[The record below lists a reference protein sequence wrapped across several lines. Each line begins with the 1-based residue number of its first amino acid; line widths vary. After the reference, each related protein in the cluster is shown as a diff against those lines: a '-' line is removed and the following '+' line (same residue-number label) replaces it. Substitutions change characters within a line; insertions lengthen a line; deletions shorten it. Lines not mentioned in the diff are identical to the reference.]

1 MRRFRMVTAMVP
13 LLLAAGSALADGDD
27 HGFSN
32 RSLKGDY
39 AFTGSASC
47 LNSVGGFNA
56 NFEPIGA
63 NVSTTNFMAQGI
75 RTFNGDGTGT
85 VHDAFTISLVV
96 PPAVTLS
103 ASSFSFSESFTYEVQ
118 PDGSVTFALD
128 GPLTA
133 TETAGPAPG
142 LTISEVGIVQQGRI
156 SADGAT
162 LTTGATSTPTVE
174 TLTFSTG
181 LVESRICTRSFTL
194 VKLKRDR
201 DDH

>member
-1 MRRFRMVTAMVP
+1 MCSMMLP
-13 LLLAAGSALADGDD
+13 LLLGAASALADSDRDD
-27 HGFSN
+27 HGVNN

-47 LNSVGGFNA
+47 LNSVGGFTA
-56 NFEPIGA
+56 SFLPIGA

-85 VHDAFTISLVV
+85 VHDAYTISLVV
-96 PPAVTLS
+96 PPVVTPS
-103 ASSFSFSESFTYEVQ
+103 ASSFSYSESFTYEVQ
-118 PDGSVTFALD
+118 PDGSVTFTLD

-142 LTISEVGIVQQGRI
+142 LTVSEVGILQQGRI

-162 LTTGATSTPTVE
+162 LTTGAVSTPTVE

-181 LVESRICTRSFTL
+181 FVEQRICTRSFTL
-194 VKLKRDR
+194 IKLKRDH
-201 DDH
+201 DEH

>member
-1 MRRFRMVTAMVP
+1 MVLP
-13 LLLAAGSALADGDD
+13 LLLSAGGALADNDRDD

-47 LNSVGGFNA
+47 LTSVGGFNTS
-56 NFEPIGA
+56 FQPIGA
-63 NVSTTNFMAQGI
+63 NVSTTNFMTQGI

-85 VHDAFTISLVV
+85 VHDAYSISVVV
-96 PPAVTLS
+96 PPAVTPS
-103 ASSFSFSESFTYEVQ
+103 ASAFSFSEAFTYEVA
-118 PDGSVTFALD
+118 PDGSFTVALN

-142 LTISEVGIVQQGRI
+142 LTISEVDILQQGHI

-162 LTTGATSTPTVE
+162 LTAGAPSTPTVE

-181 LVESRICTRSFTL
+181 LVEQRICTRSFTL
-194 VKLKRDR
+194 IKLKRDH
-201 DDH
+201 DEH